1 MEGSTELE
9 KIDHLPG
16 TIWARLRAEPER
28 APEIISLAAAE
39 RFGPHAAKWVATHQ
53 AHHQPADLARLAVKR
68 HVRMASLEGGALGL
82 GGVVTTAP
90 DLVALVTLQARMVF
104 FIAAAM
110 GYDPNH
116 PMRPAELLALQGVYE
131 TPADARRGLDGVGQS
146 MAVAMMQTRMNRK
159 TGRADRRAADQVREQ
174 ADGQAL
180 RGALDPAGRRA
191 AGRHREPRIHQ
202 GAGAAHP
209 GLLRRGPVYTG
220 RAAPRTVCP
229 SLERQNLITSPICR
243 GEVQPL
249 RSESGIASRLA
260 AVSIIEGRIALAL
273 RPSLP

>member
-9 KIDHLPG
+9 NVDHLPG
-16 TIWARLRAEPER
+16 SIWGRLRAEPER

-104 FIAAAM
+104 FVAAAM

-116 PMRPAELLALQGVYE
+116 AMRPAELLALQGVYE
-131 TPADARRGLDGVGQS
+131 TPAEARRGLDGVGQS
-146 MAVAMMQTRMNRK
+146 MAVAMVQTRFNRK
-159 TGRADRRAADQVREQ
+159 TDERIAARLIKFASRRMAKRYAGRWIPLIGAPLGAIEN
-174 ADGQAL
+174 
-180 RGALDPAGRRA
+180 RGATKELAQRTLA
-191 AGRHREPRIHQ
+191 FY
-202 GAGAAHP
+202 GAGPSTP
-209 GLLRRGPVYTG
+209 GGPLH
-220 RAAPRTVCP
+220 APSVPRWRDK
-229 SLERQNLITSPICR
+229 S
-243 GEVQPL
+243 
-249 RSESGIASRLA
+249 
-260 AVSIIEGRIALAL
+260 
-273 RPSLP
+273 